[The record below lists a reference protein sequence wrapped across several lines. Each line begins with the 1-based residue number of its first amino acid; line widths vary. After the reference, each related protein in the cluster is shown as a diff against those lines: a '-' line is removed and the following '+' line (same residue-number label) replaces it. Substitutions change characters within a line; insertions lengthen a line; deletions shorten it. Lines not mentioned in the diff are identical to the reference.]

1 MRLTS
6 FTDYGLRVLMVLAGR
21 PDRLSTIA
29 GIAED
34 FGISATHL
42 MKVALVLGKTDW
54 VETVR
59 GRNGGMRLAVDPQ
72 SLRLGDVVRAL
83 EPDFALVECFS
94 DTGACI
100 LTGACELEHTMAR
113 AMAAFLRELDRVTLA
128 QLVRASPGLAR
139 LPSWQPIEMKPRR
152 RKPSVS

>member
-29 GIAED
+29 EIAAD

-42 MKVALVLGKTDW
+42 MKVALVLGKTGW

-59 GRNGGMRLAVDPQ
+59 GRNGGMRLAVDPS
-72 SLRLGDVVRAL
+72 SLRLGDVVRQL

-94 DTGACI
+94 DTGNCI
-100 LTGACELEHTMAR
+100 LAGGCELERTIAR
-113 AMAAFLRELDRVTLA
+113 ALEAFMRELDRVTLA
-128 QLVRASPGLAR
+128 QVVRSSPRLER
-139 LPSWQPIEMKPRR
+139 LPSWQPIVLKSRR
-152 RKPSVS
+152 RKP